1 MLTPTELFLLGNP
14 VTEEYIKYNK
24 YTFSAYKYHFP
35 HYRIINIG
43 DIVSKKYIRDKD
55 LPGYLMDYIGE
66 QGEVLAIA
74 NILNKQVPF
83 VQLRALKRK
92 EFSVYGSQSSLLYNL
107 GFLDK
112 NFKYGDI
119 LIIVEG
125 NMDAD
130 AMKGIYNNTVAT
142 CTAGLTS
149 KQLEIVS
156 YLTNRV
162 ILAYDN
168 DKAGRGAYKRDSK
181 LLKEKGLDVRCLCQY
196 QGFKDVGDLMQSK
209 FEGDERIFQTAFNYY
224 YNQVQI
230 LIKSLGGI
238 Y

>member
-1 MLTPTELFLLGNP
+1 MLTPTELFLLGSP

-43 DIVSKKYIRDKD
+43 AIVSKKYQKDKD
-55 LPGYLMDYIGE
+55 LPGYLMDFIGE

-74 NILNKQVPF
+74 NIINNQVPF

-142 CTAGLTS
+142 CTARTD
-149 KQLEIVS
+149 I
-156 YLTNRV
+156 
-162 ILAYDN
+162 
-168 DKAGRGAYKRDSK
+168 
-181 LLKEKGLDVRCLCQY
+181 
-196 QGFKDVGDLMQSK
+196 
-209 FEGDERIFQTAFNYY
+209 
-224 YNQVQI
+224 
-230 LIKSLGGI
+230 
-238 Y
+238 